1 MTEYVKTSHEEASL
15 ALNEDIQW
23 LSIEIND
30 FQKKKRIEINE
41 PAQFSN
47 TTRSQKVSIDR
58 LG

>member
-30 FQKKKRIEINE
+30 FQKKKKNRD
-41 PAQFSN
+41 Q
-47 TTRSQKVSIDR
+47 
-58 LG
+58 